1 MRHRSG
7 VPFLLAVALG
17 VVAASAP
24 AQHGPWPGPGYDAG
38 LAEGPGPGMPPPGRH
53 EGIAREL
60 ALSEAQQEKV
70 REIMDEQRKERE
82 ALYDKLS
89 ANRDALHQ
97 LLESGGADA
106 NAVGEL
112 VLQGRKLHEESR
124 ALREAEQKAIRAI
137 LTPEQQKKFD
147 QVLEQRRD
155 RGPGRGPEGFQG
167 RPPGGPGTRQ
177 PRPPLG
183 PGKPGQL
190 PGQP

>member
-1 MRHRSG
+1 
-7 VPFLLAVALG
+7 
-17 VVAASAP
+17 
-24 AQHGPWPGPGYDAG
+24 
-38 LAEGPGPGMPPPGRH
+38 MPPPGRH
-53 EGIAREL
+53 EGLARDL
-60 ALSEAQQEKV
+60 SLSEAQQEKV
-70 REIMDEQRKERE
+70 RGIMDQQRTQRE
-82 ALYDKLS
+82 ALYDKIS

-112 VLQGRKLHEESR
+112 VLQGRKLHEEGR
-124 ALREAEQKAIRAI
+124 ALREGEQKAIRAI

-155 RGPGRGPEGFQG
+155 RGPGRGPGGFQG
-167 RPPGGPGTRQ
+167 RPPGGPGTTQ

-183 PGKPGQL
+183 PSQPGQL

>member
-1 MRHRSG
+1 MRHRLG
-7 VPFLLAVALG
+7 VPFLVAVALG
-17 VVAASAP
+17 VVAASAQ
-24 AQHGPWPGPGYDAG
+24 AQPGPWPGPGYDPGLGAG
-38 LAEGPGPGMPPPGRH
+38 QGLGMPPPGRH
-53 EGIAREL
+53 DGIAREL

-82 ALYDKLS
+82 ALYDKIS
-89 ANRDALHQ
+89 ANRDKLHQ
-97 LLESGGADA
+97 LLESGVGDA

-112 VLQGRKLHEESR
+112 VLQGRKLHEEGR

-137 LTPEQQKKFD
+137 LSPEQQKKFD
-147 QVLEQRRD
+147 QALEQRRD

-167 RPPGGPGTRQ
+167 RPPGGSGTRQ
-177 PRPPLG
+177 PRPPLA